1 MLSPSPSPDTPTQK
15 SAAPWTADSTATAT
29 QIEVALQIGT
39 TSSDSAS
46 MSLGSSPTEKG
57 PAGQTISPEPSS
69 AVHVAPVEIKG
80 DDAAV
85 TQSALSQQ
93 IQASESLRQSPSS
106 QVPVPEDGVN
116 PVPLGPNR
124 NVQLPASLST
134 SSPSP
139 SLHAQP
145 SPVSVPQVALPSLPH
160 KVVTPPSVTPSSA
173 SPNVMPHGQD
183 SPHTMSPSLAPSE
196 HAGVAQVSQAP
207 PSPAPVP
214 VQTPPPMAPVPQS
227 SAQQPKPPPRRQ
239 SYGLNFLLVDLQDAR
254 EKKKAAALAAG
265 QQKSGPVARTCPAP
279 VSTAIA
285 PTTVTASPTSTATA
299 GLSNATAGPTS
310 ISTALATAEV
320 APTRTPPL
328 TLAIPVHT
336 PTASTPTLVH
346 RDLRQG
352 VTRSASS
359 SASPCKLRITDR
371 APAPAPERGSSSAP
385 IVIDEEDD
393 PIRRPAVESIEID
406 SPTETLPTPLTAVT
420 ASDPQG
426 VQGSKADTGNAHNP
440 QPEHDEVGKP
450 IPAQLSLILMNTSV
464 LQVTPR
470 PPLVSEHG
478 PPVTG
483 TLRADVEAEQS
494 PSIPS
499 LFGPRPSIA
508 TPPPAIPA
516 SGPSVPPG
524 SENEVRLQQA
534 KDNEE
539 QGKVVDVSVESL
551 GHPITEIVSGATIE
565 PLLGSE
571 SSAINVDSARTVED
585 TEMTPPAPAT
595 TETTVAVTE
604 SSATLAASHDSAEP
618 SSQSNMI
625 VSHDTGEHA
634 TTSVTDA
641 SPAIGK
647 HRMSFSPDGDT
658 RRVLP
663 RKAPVSEIQQDAP
676 TIVLQPDVVESTSS
690 ATVTLGPEQREK
702 EGGSE
707 MAVDPS
713 FQLGQMGSQ
722 TSSISSGKASE
733 PMLAVP
739 SSSLHPSAESL
750 SDMDISY
757 SMTPPPIVVLGT
769 RTGASTPNSHS
780 RSSSGPSG
788 NVPSEAGND
797 AVKAEELEDEMV
809 DELAPLFGKEMR
821 VICMDRAW
829 DVPGEYT
836 WNFHLPQ
843 VDWDRISQWANA
855 PENLECVG
863 SWLSFFEKLC

>member
-1 MLSPSPSPDTPTQK
+1 MP
-15 SAAPWTADSTATAT
+15 
-29 QIEVALQIGT
+29 
-39 TSSDSAS
+39 
-46 MSLGSSPTEKG
+46 LGSSPIVNG
-57 PAGQTISPEPSS
+57 PAGQSISPEPSS
-69 AVHVAPVEIKG
+69 AVHVAPAPVEIKG

-106 QVPVPEDGVN
+106 QVPVPGDGVN

-124 NVQLPASLST
+124 NVQPPAPLST
-134 SSPSP
+134 SDASP

-145 SPVSVPQVALPSLPH
+145 SPISVSQVALPSLPH
-160 KVVTPPSVTPSSA
+160 NVVTPPSVTVLSEPA

-183 SPHTMSPSLAPSE
+183 PHILSPSLAPSG

-207 PSPAPVP
+207 PSPVPVP
-214 VQTPPPMAPVPQS
+214 VHTPPPMAPVPQS
-227 SAQQPKPPPRRQ
+227 PAAQHPKPPPRRQ
-239 SYGLNFLLVDLQDAR
+239 SHGLNFLQVDLQHAR

-265 QQKSGPVARTCPAP
+265 QQKSGSPARACPALVP
-279 VSTAIA
+279 TAIA

-299 GLSNATAGPTS
+299 GPSNVSAGPMS
-310 ISTALATAEV
+310 ISTAFATAEV

-328 TLAIPVHT
+328 TGTTPVHT
-336 PTASTPTLVH
+336 PTTSTPTIVH

-352 VTRSASS
+352 GTRSAPS

-371 APAPAPERGSSSAP
+371 APAPAPEPGSSSAP
-385 IVIDEEDD
+385 IVIDEDDD
-393 PIRRPAVESIEID
+393 PIRRPADESIEID
-406 SPTETLPTPLTAVT
+406 SPTETLPTPLTTAT

-426 VQGSKADTGNAHNP
+426 VQGDTADTGNGHIP
-440 QPEHDEVGKP
+440 QPEHDEVGKTVP
-450 IPAQLSLILMNTSV
+450 TQLSLTNTSV

-483 TLRADVEAEQS
+483 TLRADVKVEQSQS

-499 LFGPRPSIA
+499 LFGPRASIT
-508 TPPPAIPA
+508 TPPPATPS

-534 KDNEE
+534 KVYEE

-551 GHPITEIVSGATIE
+551 GHPIEVVSGVTIE

-571 SSAINVDSARTVED
+571 SSAINVGSAGTVED
-585 TEMTPPAPAT
+585 TEMIPPAPAV

-604 SSATLAASHDSAEP
+604 SSATLAVSHDGAEQP
-618 SSQSNMI
+618 SSQSNI
-625 VSHDTGEHA
+625 AESHNTGEHA
-634 TTSVTDA
+634 TPSVTEA

-647 HRMSFSPDGDT
+647 HRRSLTPDGET

-663 RKAPVSEIQQDAP
+663 RKEPVSEIQQDAP
-676 TIVLQPDVVESTSS
+676 TIVLQSDIVESTSS
-690 ATVTLGPEQREK
+690 ATVAPGSEQREK
-702 EGGSE
+702 EVSSE
-707 MAVDPS
+707 IAADHS

-722 TSSISSGKASE
+722 TLSFSSGKASE

-739 SSSLHPSAESL
+739 SSSMQPSTESL

-757 SMTPPPIVVLGT
+757 SITPPPIVVLGT
-769 RTGASTPNSHS
+769 RTGASTPDSHS
-780 RSSSGPSG
+780 RSSSVPSG
-788 NVPSEAGND
+788 NVPSESGID
-797 AVKAEELEDEMV
+797 TVKAEELEDEMV

-829 DVPGEYT
+829 DVPGEFT

-843 VDWDRISQWANA
+843 VDWDRVSQWANA

-863 SWLSFFEKLC
+863 S